1 MSIECSCIVCHKVY
15 SNKGIFTH
23 YDRNH
28 AALEV
33 RSKYPTGNNG
43 KYAEISA
50 RITENKNKQILKYN
64 KNPKICLECNN
75 PIDYDHKDS
84 ESGCCSASCAAT
96 LGNRKRNESGW
107 TMSLEDEQSR
117 SSRVRKCIVSGKS
130 C

>member
-50 RITENKNKQILKYN
+50 RITENKNKQIL
-64 KNPKICLECNN
+64 
-75 PIDYDHKDS
+75 DHKDS
-84 ESGCCSASCAAT
+84 ESGCCSAS
-96 LGNRKRNESGW
+96 
-107 TMSLEDEQSR
+107 
-117 SSRVRKCIVSGKS
+117 
-130 C
+130 